1 MAGHPFPCRQV
12 VERVVGQQ
20 VDHRVEHA
28 NVGVLAAAVEL
39 AADEGPQNREA
50 RIDPTGEVGQRHS

>member
-1 MAGHPFPCRQV
+1 M

-20 VDHRVEHA
+20 VDHRIEHA